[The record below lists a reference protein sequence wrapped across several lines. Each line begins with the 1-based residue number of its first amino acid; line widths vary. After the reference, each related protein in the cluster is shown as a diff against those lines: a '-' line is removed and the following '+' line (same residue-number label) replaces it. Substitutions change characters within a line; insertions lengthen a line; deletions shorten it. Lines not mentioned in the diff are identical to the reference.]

1 MFTAYIGVQK
11 GCEAVITRN
20 TRHFERIPGVKVE
33 TY

>member
-1 MFTAYIGVQK
+1 MFTAYIDVQK